1 MFLPCNHWLYY
12 MAIDSGVA
20 MAGKYRHERNEAC
33 KRIDNVANSILVVT
47 IFVMLFLLASVS
59 LR

>member
-1 MFLPCNHWLYY
+1 